1 MNGKPVDQQAGS
13 GLPKTSCKCVSRKG
27 DLPPRSTLTHHPR
40 LYTGA
45 TAARKAAAAVCDG
58 ARGRQLHPVTDAPTA
73 LPVGILLC
81 FFSGQGS
88 TVRAQLTLA
97 QGPQGPGETGGCSPE
112 CCWGGGEWTS
122 QSAGPR
128 PAAIQSLTPLPPHTI
143 LGQITGQGEP
153 RCGGQ
158 ASSRTR
164 MTGTPLAERPAH
176 TATPCTSCRPRGV
189 MQGSEATTHGI
200 RGGDGPNPTEPRLLP
215 RVWGGWTGSRCPIS
229 GSQHGHRDTSSDC
242 TGLGDASPPCGP
254 GVT

>member
-1 MNGKPVDQQAGS
+1 M
-13 GLPKTSCKCVSRKG
+13 
-27 DLPPRSTLTHHPR
+27 
-40 LYTGA
+40 
-45 TAARKAAAAVCDG
+45 CDG
-58 ARGRQLHPVTDAPTA
+58 ARGRQLHPVTAAPTTRP
-73 LPVGILLC
+73 LGILLC

-153 RCGGQ
+153 RCGAQ

-200 RGGDGPNPTEPRLLP
+200 RGVTGLTPLILGSFPGCGGAGQVVGAQSVAVSMGTVTPRPTAQGWEMLLP
-215 RVWGGWTGSRCPIS
+215 RVAPE
-229 GSQHGHRDTSSDC
+229 
-242 TGLGDASPPCGP
+242 
-254 GVT
+254 